1 MGDRDTIA
9 LLQRELA
16 RYKNLFAEATARS
29 IGVAPLI
36 TDSGASCAP
45 QHVIE
50 IYASSHGS
58 PPQHDTG
65 QHVSRGSIWLR
76 VDGQWHKP
84 NRRAPHL
91 LLKDM
96 LEIVGAAPMDQGE
109 EA

>member
-1 MGDRDTIA
+1 MSDREINE
-9 LLQRELA
+9 LLRRQLEHCQ
-16 RYKNLFAEATARS
+16 NLLAEATARNK
-29 IGVAPLI
+29 GVEPLRAE
-36 TDSGASCAP
+36 SGKLLAP
-45 QHVIE
+45 QHAIE

-76 VDGQWHKP
+76 VDGQWYKP

-96 LEIVGAAPMDQGE
+96 LEIVDAE
-109 EA
+109 LLE